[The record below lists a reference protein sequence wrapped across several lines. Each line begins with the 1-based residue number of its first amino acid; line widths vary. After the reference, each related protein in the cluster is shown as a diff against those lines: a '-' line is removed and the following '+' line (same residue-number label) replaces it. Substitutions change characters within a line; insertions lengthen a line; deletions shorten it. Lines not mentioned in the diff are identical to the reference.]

1 MRFFFI
7 NRNNTSKNKIMHD
20 FSNNFKERIKSL
32 NVQDITDK
40 ILTVLNNA
48 FDSVQKVDSKVLISF
63 KEFESDS
70 LLSHIFTVNVDFVQ
84 LSKNTLKINNL
95 DSLSIDI
102 IKTCQNNLDKTLE
115 NENYL
120 TIEKYAVQDFVT
132 EVIKDYFKESV
143 TTEKVYTISVKPQD
157 SLLIVNDEIVTT
169 INGTYSDKAPENSE
183 IKVYISSENYEPLE
197 ETITLSSEKSVFN
210 FELKPVLCA
219 FNLVTVPETDNVHL
233 YKKVERTY
241 LNEKTGTALKE
252 STKPSSFVFSD
263 LETGYSEIPL
273 VKNGRVYQ
281 CSVNKGSEFV
291 LQVKK
296 RLYKDITETILFE
309 RDIFEV
315 LDLEKYCIPVKITGP
330 ENCSVYVNDELV
342 EIPYK
347 TELGVNEGLKIEALS
362 DTGEVYKNFVIGN
375 ESNISTGLEFNIN
388 FTKMFD
394 FDIKVED
401 SSDLYI
407 NNLKI
412 DSTSYSEQFIEGSV
426 VDVRVEKSGYV
437 PIVERFYITHD
448 IEKEY
453 TLTEKLPEKVL
464 SISVEPQD
472 AYLILNGQQV
482 TNPYTGMF
490 TENSEIQIK
499 AFKSGYKAI
508 TENIILNS
516 DIEKKYI
523 LEEVQIEKPIL
534 NIDCNIPDATLVVNN
549 DFISLPASIYGVP
562 GSLYSVMISKEGYKT
577 YTNEIRLVE
586 NTDLHVELE
595 KLSELEL
602 TDKVKLKVNCSKLN
616 SIIMINGVQVDNN
629 STVEYPRGTILDIE
643 ATYPGYVTYSRRM
656 SISEDTDLD
665 IVLEKSENLST
676 YRVYVYNTTGATL
689 TVNDKQVAAP
699 YVSDFEYG
707 SKVKIKSELEGY
719 ETYENELFIDQ
730 DYIININ
737 LKKKV
742 DINIET
748 VIPE

>member
-1 MRFFFI
+1 MY
-7 NRNNTSKNKIMHD
+7 D
-20 FSNNFKERIKSL
+20 FSNAFKEQIKGL
-32 NVQDITDK
+32 NVQSISAK

-48 FDSVQKVDSKVLISF
+48 FDSIQNQDGKVLISF
-63 KEFESDS
+63 KEFESNS
-70 LLSHIFTVNVDFVQ
+70 VLSHIFTVNVDFVQ
-84 LSKNTLKINNL
+84 LSKNVLKINNL
-95 DSLSIDI
+95 NSLSIDI
-102 IKTCQNNLDKTLE
+102 IKTCRTKNFDKTLE

-120 TIEKYAVQDFVT
+120 TIEKYAIQDFVT

-143 TTEKVYTISVKPQD
+143 TNEKVYTITVSPQD
-157 SLLIVNDEIVTT
+157 ALLIVNDEKVTT

-183 IKVYISSENYEPLE
+183 IKVYVSHDNYEPAE
-197 ETITLSSEKSVFN
+197 ETINLSSEKSVFN

-263 LETGYSEIPL
+263 PEYTYSEIPL
-273 VKNGRVYQ
+273 VKNDRVYQ

-296 RLYKDITETILFE
+296 RLYKDISKTILFE

-401 SSDLYI
+401 SADLYI

-412 DSTSYSEQFIEGSV
+412 DSGAYSEKLIEGSV

-437 PIVERFYITHD
+437 PVTERFYITHD

-453 TLTEKLPEKVL
+453 VLTEKLPEKVL

-499 AFKSGYKAI
+499 VFKSGYKAI
-508 TENIILNS
+508 TENIIVNS
-516 DIEKKYI
+516 DIEKNYV
-523 LEEVQIEKPIL
+523 LEEVQINKPIL
-534 NIDCNIPDATLVVNN
+534 NIDCNVEDAVLVVNN
-549 DFISLPASIYGVP
+549 DFVTLPASIYGNP
-562 GSLYSVMISKEGYKT
+562 GSLYSIMISKEGFKT

-595 KLSELEL
+595 KLSSEEL
-602 TDKVKLKVNCSKLN
+602 TDIVKLNVKCSKLN
-616 SIIMINGVQVDNN
+616 SLIMINGVQVDNN

-643 ATYPGYVTYSRRM
+643 VTYPGYATCSSRM
-656 SISEDTDLD
+656 TISEDTDLN
-665 IVLEKSENLST
+665 IVLEKTDNLSS
-676 YRVYVYNTTGATL
+676 YRVYIYNTTGATL
-689 TVNDKQVAAP
+689 TVNGKQVAAP

-707 SKVKIKSELEGY
+707 SKVKIKSELDGY

-730 DYIININ
+730 DYIIYIN
-737 LKKKV
+737 LEKIDEKL
-742 DINIET
+742 I
-748 VIPE
+748 

>member
-1 MRFFFI
+1 MY
-7 NRNNTSKNKIMHD
+7 D
-20 FSNNFKERIKSL
+20 FSNAFKEQIKGL
-32 NVQDITDK
+32 NVQSISAK

-48 FDSVQKVDSKVLISF
+48 FDSIQNQDGKVLISF
-63 KEFESDS
+63 KEFESNS
-70 LLSHIFTVNVDFVQ
+70 VLSHIFTVNVDFVQ
-84 LSKNTLKINNL
+84 LSKNVLKINNL
-95 DSLSIDI
+95 NSLSIDI
-102 IKTCQNNLDKTLE
+102 IKTCRTKNFDKTLE
-115 NENYL
+115 NENHL
-120 TIEKYAVQDFVT
+120 TIEKYAIQDFVT
-132 EVIKDYFKESV
+132 EVVKDYFKESV
-143 TTEKVYTISVKPQD
+143 TNEKVYTISVKPQD
-157 SLLIVNDEIVTT
+157 ALLIVNDEIVTT

-183 IKVYISSENYEPLE
+183 IKVYVSHDNYEPVE
-197 ETITLSSEKSVFN
+197 ETINLSSEKSVFN
-210 FELKPVLCA
+210 FELKPVLCT

-263 LETGYSEIPL
+263 PEYTYSEIPL
-273 VKNGRVYQ
+273 VKNDRVYQ

-296 RLYKDITETILFE
+296 RLYKDISETILFE
-309 RDIFEV
+309 RDIFKV

-401 SSDLYI
+401 SADLYI

-412 DSTSYSEQFIEGSV
+412 DSGAYSEKLIEGSV

-437 PIVERFYITHD
+437 PVTERFYITHD

-453 TLTEKLPEKVL
+453 VLTEKLPEKVL

-499 AFKSGYKAI
+499 VFKSGYKAI
-508 TENIILNS
+508 TENIIVNS
-516 DIEKKYI
+516 DIEKNYV
-523 LEEVQIEKPIL
+523 LEEVQINKPIL
-534 NIDCNIPDATLVVNN
+534 NIDCNVEDAVLVVNN
-549 DFISLPASIYGVP
+549 DFVTLPASIYGNP
-562 GSLYSVMISKEGYKT
+562 GSLYSIMISKEGFKT

-595 KLSELEL
+595 KLSSEEL
-602 TDKVKLKVNCSKLN
+602 TDIVKLNVKCSKLN
-616 SIIMINGVQVDNN
+616 SLIMINGVQVDNN

-643 ATYPGYVTYSRRM
+643 VTYPGYATCSSRM
-656 SISEDTDLD
+656 TISEDTDLN
-665 IVLEKSENLST
+665 IVLEKTDNLSS
-676 YRVYVYNTTGATL
+676 YRVYIYNTTGATL
-689 TVNDKQVAAP
+689 TVNGKQVAAP

-707 SKVKIKSELEGY
+707 SKVKIKSELDGY

-730 DYIININ
+730 DYIIYIN
-737 LKKKV
+737 LEKIDEKL
-742 DINIET
+742 I
-748 VIPE
+748 

>member
-1 MRFFFI
+1 MR
-7 NRNNTSKNKIMHD
+7 D
-20 FSNNFKERIKSL
+20 FSNSFKEHIKKL
-32 NVQDITDK
+32 DVQNTANE
-40 ILTVLNNA
+40 ILATLNNS
-48 FDSVQKVDSKVLISF
+48 FDSIVNDGKVLISF
-63 KEFESDS
+63 RDFDGKSIK
-70 LLSHIFTVNVDFVQ
+70 SHIFTVNVDFVS
-84 LSKNTLKINNL
+84 LSKNVLKINNL
-95 DSLSIDI
+95 NTLSIDI
-102 IKTCQNNLDKTLE
+102 INQCSDVQIQNTLDSGL
-115 NENYL
+115 YFSIL
-120 TIEKYAVQDFVT
+120 KYALQDFITETVT
-132 EVIKDYFKESV
+132 DLFKESIV
-143 TTEKVYTISVKPQD
+143 NEKVYTISVKPQD
-157 SLLIVNDEIVTT
+157 VTLIVNDEIVST
-169 INGTYSDKAPENSE
+169 INGTYSNKAPENSE
-183 IKVYISSENYEPLE
+183 IKVHISSENYEPLE
-197 ETITLSSEKSVFN
+197 ETFTLSSEKTVYD
-210 FELKPVLCA
+210 FELKPVLCT

-233 YKKVERTY
+233 YKKVEKTY
-241 LNEKTGTALKE
+241 LNEKSGTALKE

-263 LETGYSEIPL
+263 PEYTYSEIPL

-296 RLYKDITETILFE
+296 RLYKDISETILFD

-315 LDLEKYCIPVKITGP
+315 IDLEEYFVPVKINAP
-330 ENCSVYVNDELV
+330 ENCSVYINDELV
-342 EIPYK
+342 TVPYSTK
-347 TELGVNEGLKIEALS
+347 LAVNEGLKIEALA
-362 DTGEVYKNFVIGN
+362 DTGEVYKNFVIAN
-375 ESNISTGLEFNIN
+375 ESHISTGLEFDIE
-388 FTKMFD
+388 FTKMFN

-401 SSDLYI
+401 SADLYI

-412 DSTSYSEQFIEGSV
+412 DSNSYSEKLIEGSI

-437 PIVERFYITHD
+437 PVVERFYITHD

-464 SISVEPQD
+464 SISVEPQN
-472 AYLILNGQQV
+472 AYLFVNGQQV
-482 TNPYTGMF
+482 TNPYTGTF

-499 AFKSGYKAI
+499 TFASGYKAI
-508 TENIILNS
+508 TENIVINS
-516 DIEKKYI
+516 DIEKQYT

-534 NIDCNIPDATLVVNN
+534 NINCNIPDATLVVNN
-549 DFISLPASIYGVP
+549 DFITLPASIYGVP
-562 GSLYSVMISKEGYKT
+562 GSLYSVMISKEGFKT
-577 YTNEIRLVE
+577 YSNEIRLVE

-595 KLSELEL
+595 KLSSEEL

-616 SIIMINGVQVDNN
+616 SIIMINGKQVDNN

-656 SISEDTDLD
+656 SISEDTELE
-665 IVLEKSENLST
+665 ITLEKSENLST
-676 YRVYVYNTTGATL
+676 YRVYIYNTSGATL

-742 DINIET
+742 DINVDIN
-748 VIPE
+748 II

>member
-1 MRFFFI
+1 MY
-7 NRNNTSKNKIMHD
+7 D
-20 FSNNFKERIKSL
+20 FSNAFKEQIKGL
-32 NVQDITDK
+32 NVQSISAK

-48 FDSVQKVDSKVLISF
+48 FDSIQNQDGKVLISF
-63 KEFESDS
+63 KEFESNS
-70 LLSHIFTVNVDFVQ
+70 VLSHIFTVNVDFVQ
-84 LSKNTLKINNL
+84 LSKNVLKINNL
-95 DSLSIDI
+95 NSLSIDI
-102 IKTCQNNLDKTLE
+102 IKTCRTKNFDKTLE

-120 TIEKYAVQDFVT
+120 TIEKYAIQDFVT
-132 EVIKDYFKESV
+132 EVVKDYFKESV
-143 TTEKVYTISVKPQD
+143 TNEKVYTISVKPQD
-157 SLLIVNDEIVTT
+157 ALLIVNDEKVTT

-183 IKVYISSENYEPLE
+183 IKVYVSHDNYEPVE
-197 ETITLSSEKSVFN
+197 ETIVVTSDKTLFN
-210 FELKPVLCA
+210 FNLEPVLCA

-263 LETGYSEIPL
+263 PEYTYSEIPL
-273 VKNGRVYQ
+273 VKNDRVYQ

-296 RLYKDITETILFE
+296 RLYKDISKTILFE

-394 FDIKVED
+394 FDIRVED
-401 SSDLYI
+401 SADLYI

-412 DSTSYSEQFIEGSV
+412 DSNSYSEKLIEGSV

-437 PIVERFYITHD
+437 PVTERFYITHD

-453 TLTEKLPEKVL
+453 VLTEKLPEKVL

-499 AFKSGYKAI
+499 VFKSGYKAI
-508 TENIILNS
+508 TENIIVNS
-516 DIEKKYI
+516 DIEKNYV
-523 LEEVQIEKPIL
+523 LEEVQVNKPIL
-534 NIDCNIPDATLVVNN
+534 NIDCNVEDAVLVVNN
-549 DFISLPASIYGVP
+549 DFVTLPASIYGNP
-562 GSLYSVMISKEGYKT
+562 GSLYSIMISKEGFKT

-595 KLSELEL
+595 KLSSEEL
-602 TDKVKLKVNCSKLN
+602 TDKVKLNVKCSKLN
-616 SIIMINGVQVDNN
+616 SLIMINGVQVDNN

-643 ATYPGYVTYSRRM
+643 VTYPGYATCSSRM
-656 SISEDTDLD
+656 TISEDTDLN
-665 IVLEKSENLST
+665 IVLEKTDNLSS
-676 YRVYVYNTTGATL
+676 YRVYIYNTTGATL
-689 TVNDKQVAAP
+689 TVNGKQVAAP

-707 SKVKIKSELEGY
+707 SKVKIKSELDGY

-730 DYIININ
+730 DYIIYIN
-737 LKKKV
+737 LEKIDEKL
-742 DINIET
+742 I
-748 VIPE
+748 